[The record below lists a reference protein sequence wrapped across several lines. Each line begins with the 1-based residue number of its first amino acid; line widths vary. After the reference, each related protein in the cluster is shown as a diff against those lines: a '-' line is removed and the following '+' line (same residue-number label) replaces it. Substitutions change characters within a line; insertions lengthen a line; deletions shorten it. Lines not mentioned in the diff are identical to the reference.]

1 MPRRPDAI
9 RTPNLALREARR
21 RLPSP
26 HRAGQPLSR
35 SEFAELVNAAL
46 RDLCPGRHLNSL
58 AVDSRWVG
66 KLERG
71 EHRWPCAERR
81 AALRQVTGAGSD
93 AGIGLYSPRLLADGP
108 VLPARVPRRVDVA
121 TAHPARR
128 YNYWLGGKDHFAA
141 DRESGDAIARVFPT
155 VVTAARENRAF
166 LRRGVRFL
174 AESGIRQFLDVGAGL
189 PATGNTHEVAQ
200 AVDPACRVV
209 YVDNDP
215 IVMAHARALLAGDPA
230 GRIACL
236 EADLHDPQ
244 AILTH
249 CGLDLS
255 RPVGLLLV
263 AVLHFVHD
271 DETAATVVK
280 ELVSALPGGSF
291 LMLSHGTL
299 DFTDRAGA
307 DAFADLVR
315 RGQADMRP
323 RPRARVAE
331 FLDGLRPLD
340 PGLVPVSQWR
350 PDRPGPGPAEVAN
363 YAAIA
368 QLP

>member
-9 RTPNLALREARR
+9 RTPNHALREARR

-26 HRAGQPLSR
+26 HRAGQPPSR
-35 SEFAELVNAAL
+35 TEFAELVNQAL
-46 RDLCPGRHLNSL
+46 RALYPDRNLNSL

-71 EHRWPCAERR
+71 EHRWPCQERR
-81 AALRQVTGAGSD
+81 AALRQVTGARTD

-108 VLPARVPRRVDVA
+108 APPVREPRRVDIA
-121 TAHPARR
+121 AANPARR

-166 LRRGVRFL
+166 LRRGVRHL

-189 PATGNTHEVAQ
+189 PAAENTHEVAQ
-200 AVDPACRVV
+200 AVAPDCRVV

-215 IVMAHARALLAGDPA
+215 VVMAHARALLAGDPE
-230 GRIACL
+230 GRIVCL

-244 AILTH
+244 AIIARS
-249 CGLDLS
+249 GLDLS

-271 DETAATVVK
+271 DEVATTVVK
-280 ELVSALPGGSF
+280 ELVSALPSGSF
-291 LMLSHGTL
+291 LVLSHGTL
-299 DFTDRAGA
+299 DFAGERAA
-307 DAFADLVR
+307 AAFEELVR
-315 RGQADMRP
+315 CGQADMRP

-331 FLDGLRPLD
+331 FLDGLRTLE

-350 PDRPGPGPAEVAN
+350 PERPGPGAGEVAN
-363 YAAIA
+363 YGAVAR
-368 QLP
+368 LP